1 MNLSLLSRYAFFACI
16 ALFTLLSLPFLGST
30 EWLWPFTLLGVALS
44 LLGLFDLIQTPHAV
58 RRNYPIL
65 GNIRYLVEGIRPEI
79 RQYLLEADGDA
90 LPFSRAQRSLV
101 YSRAKNESS
110 EKPFG
115 TLIDV
120 YTAGYEFI
128 SHSMRPAPLSDPCE
142 FRVDIGGP
150 QCSKPYSASLF
161 NVSAMSFGA
170 LSANAIRS
178 LNRGAQMGNFY
189 HDTGEGSISPYHR
202 ENGGDLVWELGSGY
216 FGCRTRDGKFDPER
230 FAAQAL
236 DPQVKMIEIKLSQGA
251 KPGHGGILP
260 KHKVTPEI
268 AATRGVPMGEDCV
281 SPSRHS
287 AFSTPIELMQ
297 FIAQLR
303 ELSGGK
309 PVGFKFC
316 LGHPWE
322 FMGIAKAMLETG
334 ILPDFIVVDGKEGGT
349 GAAPLE
355 FTDHIGVPLREG
367 LLFVHNTLVGLNLRD
382 KIKVGA
388 SGKIVSAFDIASV
401 LATGADWANSARG
414 FMFAIGCIQSQSCH
428 TNKCPTGVATQDP
441 LRQRALVVPDKAER
455 VRNFH
460 RNTLKGLAEMLAAA
474 GLEHPSQLEAKHL
487 VRRITDTEI
496 RLFSQLHYFLKPG
509 ELLSGKIEG
518 EFYERMWNMARADS
532 FDAAAGAAAL
542 ARKKKPEASLPPAFS
557 CPRRSAQQDGRPG
570 HGDHGEG
577 HELRGAAHVLG
588 ILRQRVAFQRDA
600 VDGGLDR
607 RVEQLDDQRQQA
619 HRDHQRAFAAT
630 DVEEEGHRDQ
640 HHVEQHQLAEGG
652 FTAEGGEETCEGIA
666 GGVEDTL
673 EAGLAFEG
681 GRRHVGFSSIRK
693 AGSLAAGWSKK
704 R

>member
-1 MNLSLLSRYAFFACI
+1 
-16 ALFTLLSLPFLGST
+16 
-30 EWLWPFTLLGVALS
+30 
-44 LLGLFDLIQTPHAV
+44 
-58 RRNYPIL
+58 
-65 GNIRYLVEGIRPEI
+65 
-79 RQYLLEADGDA
+79 
-90 LPFSRAQRSLV
+90 
-101 YSRAKNESS
+101 
-110 EKPFG
+110 
-115 TLIDV
+115 
-120 YTAGYEFI
+120 
-128 SHSMRPAPLSDPCE
+128 
-142 FRVDIGGP
+142 
-150 QCSKPYSASLF
+150 
-161 NVSAMSFGA
+161 
-170 LSANAIRS
+170 
-178 LNRGAQMGNFY
+178 
-189 HDTGEGSISPYHR
+189 
-202 ENGGDLVWELGSGY
+202 
-216 FGCRTRDGKFDPER
+216 
-230 FAAQAL
+230 
-236 DPQVKMIEIKLSQGA
+236 
-251 KPGHGGILP
+251 
-260 KHKVTPEI
+260 
-268 AATRGVPMGEDCV
+268 
-281 SPSRHS
+281 
-287 AFSTPIELMQ
+287 MQ

-532 FDAAAGAAAL
+532 FDAAA
-542 ARKKKPEASLPPAFS
+542 
-557 CPRRSAQQDGRPG
+557 
-570 HGDHGEG
+570 
-577 HELRGAAHVLG
+577 
-588 ILRQRVAFQRDA
+588 
-600 VDGGLDR
+600 
-607 RVEQLDDQRQQA
+607 
-619 HRDHQRAFAAT
+619 
-630 DVEEEGHRDQ
+630 
-640 HHVEQHQLAEGG
+640 
-652 FTAEGGEETCEGIA
+652 
-666 GGVEDTL
+666 
-673 EAGLAFEG
+673 
-681 GRRHVGFSSIRK
+681 
-693 AGSLAAGWSKK
+693 
-704 R
+704 